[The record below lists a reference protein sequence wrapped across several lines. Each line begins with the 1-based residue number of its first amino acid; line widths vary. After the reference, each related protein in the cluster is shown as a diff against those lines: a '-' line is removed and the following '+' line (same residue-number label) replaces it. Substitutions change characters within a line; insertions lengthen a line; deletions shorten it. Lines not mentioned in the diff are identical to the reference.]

1 MHLTSSCYLKFFWA
15 FSIDCFRPPFF
26 FFLSLL
32 LPRFLPLWLLSLSLF
47 FTFIC
52 FTTSKM
58 KFLGQRSLL
67 AATTVAFSILR
78 SVGAEDASDVLNLTQ
93 DTFASTVDA
102 EVINDRRAVE
112 RRRVD
117 TDEFFPTF
125 SR

>member
-1 MHLTSSCYLKFFWA
+1 
-15 FSIDCFRPPFF
+15 
-26 FFLSLL
+26 
-32 LPRFLPLWLLSLSLF
+32 
-47 FTFIC
+47 
-52 FTTSKM
+52 M

-125 SR
+125 SRWCSLSSLLLGVDIAKLVSCRDARRTKIKKEKSDTAFTSSF